1 MRIAIN
7 ILSIYLL
14 SWLIPALLYGQDT
27 QWEKIDE
34 GAIEDASFIVEKS
47 LEIELPRQNREFE
60 KVPPL
65 PALPAT
71 PVSQSYNY
79 LSILPELSNLSI
91 PNRALKLKSQ
101 PIDKF
106 YGGNLTAG
114 FGNYVTPFVN
124 ASLFNKRENKYAI
137 GINLDHIS
145 SRNGPVDKNNSGS
158 SETDMSFESK
168 YYGHKLTVN
177 ANLNYSRQMVHYY
190 GYPEGVEI
198 SEDSIKQVYNTYN
211 IGLSLGNTN
220 KKDDF
225 DYIVRAKYNYI
236 KDKFTASE
244 SKTEIDLESNYF
256 LKDGLKF
263 YLDVNTAILSYKNE
277 GSLSRNLIKVKPYV
291 FYKYNEFDFKGGL
304 NFVFQN
310 DTLSSRGSALL
321 FPFIRIDYNLNDQFR
336 LFLNIDGDM
345 EQVDFQ
351 SVADQNPYLDQ
362 GVALLHS
369 NRKFGIEW
377 GIHGNVNNY
386 FNFLAGFKLSEYKDL
401 YFFLNDSTDISHF
414 KILYEHENTTVLN
427 IYGELVYSRIKN
439 YNIGLRADYF
449 SYDTKTLAEAW
460 HRPAY
465 KLTGT
470 IRYNLYDKIVF
481 GSNVYFMGG
490 IKSYDYIFDE
500 VIKLGSI
507 VDLNLNV
514 KYLFSD
520 RLGVLLQ
527 FNNILGKKYER
538 YWRYPSRGIQILGGL
553 SMNF

>member
-1 MRIAIN
+1 
-7 ILSIYLL
+7 
-14 SWLIPALLYGQDT
+14 
-27 QWEKIDE
+27 
-34 GAIEDASFIVEKS
+34 
-47 LEIELPRQNREFE
+47 
-60 KVPPL
+60 
-65 PALPAT
+65 
-71 PVSQSYNY
+71 
-79 LSILPELSNLSI
+79 
-91 PNRALKLKSQ
+91 
-101 PIDKF
+101 
-106 YGGNLTAG
+106 
-114 FGNYVTPFVN
+114 
-124 ASLFNKRENKYAI
+124 
-137 GINLDHIS
+137 
-145 SRNGPVDKNNSGS
+145 
-158 SETDMSFESK
+158 
-168 YYGHKLTVN
+168 
-177 ANLNYSRQMVHYY
+177 
-190 GYPEGVEI
+190 
-198 SEDSIKQVYNTYN
+198 
-211 IGLSLGNTN
+211 
-220 KKDDF
+220 
-225 DYIVRAKYNYI
+225 
-236 KDKFTASE
+236 
-244 SKTEIDLESNYF
+244 
-256 LKDGLKF
+256 
-263 YLDVNTAILSYKNE
+263 
-277 GSLSRNLIKVKPYV
+277 
-291 FYKYNEFDFKGGL
+291 
-304 NFVFQN
+304 
-310 DTLSSRGSALL
+310 
-321 FPFIRIDYNLNDQFR
+321 
-336 LFLNIDGDM
+336 M

>member
-177 ANLNYSRQMVHYY
+177 ANLNYRRQMVHYY

-263 YLDVNTAILSYKNE
+263 YLDVNTAILSYKFI
-277 GSLSRNLIKVKPYV
+277 SIMNLILR
-291 FYKYNEFDFKGGL
+291 GG
-304 NFVFQN
+304 
-310 DTLSSRGSALL
+310 
-321 FPFIRIDYNLNDQFR
+321 
-336 LFLNIDGDM
+336 
-345 EQVDFQ
+345 
-351 SVADQNPYLDQ
+351 
-362 GVALLHS
+362 
-369 NRKFGIEW
+369 
-377 GIHGNVNNY
+377 
-386 FNFLAGFKLSEYKDL
+386 
-401 YFFLNDSTDISHF
+401 
-414 KILYEHENTTVLN
+414 
-427 IYGELVYSRIKN
+427 
-439 YNIGLRADYF
+439 
-449 SYDTKTLAEAW
+449 
-460 HRPAY
+460 
-465 KLTGT
+465 
-470 IRYNLYDKIVF
+470 
-481 GSNVYFMGG
+481 
-490 IKSYDYIFDE
+490 
-500 VIKLGSI
+500 
-507 VDLNLNV
+507 
-514 KYLFSD
+514 
-520 RLGVLLQ
+520 
-527 FNNILGKKYER
+527 
-538 YWRYPSRGIQILGGL
+538 
-553 SMNF
+553 